1 MKAKING
8 KIWYLWI
15 RRLDII
21 NFLILPEAMYRV
33 TVIPMRIPIAFSRE
47 INPIFFLM
55 KPQNTLSSQS
65 NPEKEQ
71 SWSITLPDFK
81 VCYKSIVIEMVW
93 CWH

>member
-1 MKAKING
+1 MKAKINR

-47 INPIFFLM
+47 IYFFLM

-81 VCYKSIVIEMVW
+81 VCYKSIVIKMVW